1 MGDRAY
7 HERVIEVQ
15 NVILVLVKCLLLDA
29 ASEHVEL
36 AANLVCLILTANDLE
51 PVVLAVVGKLGM
63 ILYLW
68 SELFANQTGI
78 ERTDK
83 SHVGQVIN
91 NLLDHFRSVRPQG
104 SDVKLGQRRHCGG
117 WQGDDGTQQVECI

>member
-1 MGDRAY
+1 M
-7 HERVIEVQ
+7 
-15 NVILVLVKCLLLDA
+15 
-29 ASEHVEL
+29 
-36 AANLVCLILTANDLE
+36 AANLVCLVLTADDLE

-78 ERTDK
+78 EGTDK

-91 NLLDHFRSVRPQG
+91 NLLDHLRSV
-104 SDVKLGQRRHCGG
+104 
-117 WQGDDGTQQVECI
+117 